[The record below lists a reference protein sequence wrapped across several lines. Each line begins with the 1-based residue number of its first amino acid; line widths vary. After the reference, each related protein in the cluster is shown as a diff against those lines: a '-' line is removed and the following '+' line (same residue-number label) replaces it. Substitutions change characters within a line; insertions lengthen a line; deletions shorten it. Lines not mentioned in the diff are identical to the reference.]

1 MRLFLKKNSMTLPIN
16 SIYVLNKP
24 SGVGSNFYMK
34 KFKNLLP
41 KKIKIGFMGTLDPL
55 ASGVLPI
62 ATGAFTKLIPYINQD
77 LKVYETKILF
87 GAYNECL
94 DLEGFD
100 MEAFLKD
107 FSEESFFTKE
117 QINTFLNSLKPSYNQ
132 VPPNFSAKWVNGV
145 RSYDLARKGV
155 DFKLEPQKVDFFNF
169 EILDFTWPYLSLKIE
184 VGKGFY
190 VRSLVRDIASNFNT
204 TAIMVELNR
213 TKSGP
218 FDLNNLQALDNFQ
231 ARSYE
236 LDEVLD
242 INFLEIKESDYNAMK
257 FGNLFV
263 ERSLFKSGLNLL
275 MFGKIQV
282 AIVLYDG
289 ENLKIIK
296 NLVA

>member
-34 KFKNLLP
+34 KFKKLLP
-41 KKIKIGFMGTLDPL
+41 KKTKIGFMGTLDPL

-77 LKVYETKILF
+77 KKVYETKILF

-100 MEAFLKD
+100 METFLKD
-107 FSEESFFTKE
+107 FSQESSFTRE
-117 QINTFLNSLKPSYNQ
+117 QINTFLKSLKPSYNQ

-218 FDLNNLQALDNFQ
+218 FDLNNLQALDDFQ

-242 INFLEIKESDYNAMK
+242 INFLEIKESDFNAMK

>member
-1 MRLFLKKNSMTLPIN
+1 MTLPIN

-34 KFKNLLP
+34 KFKSLLP
-41 KKIKIGFMGTLDPL
+41 KKTKIGFMGTLDPL

-100 MEAFLKD
+100 IDAFLKD
-107 FSEESFFTKE
+107 FSEESFFTKV
-117 QINTFLNSLKPSYNQ
+117 QINAFLKSLLPSYKQ

-145 RSYDLARKGV
+145 RSYDLARKGI
-155 DFKLEPQKVDFFNF
+155 DFQLEPQEVDFFDF
-169 EILDFTWPYLSLKIE
+169 EILDFTWPYLSLKIK

-218 FDLNNLQALDNFQ
+218 FDLNNLQNFEDFQ
-231 ARSYE
+231 ARSYD
-236 LDEVLD
+236 LSEVLD
-242 INFLEIKESDYNAMK
+242 INFLEIQEPDYNAMK
-257 FGNLFV
+257 FGNLFI
-263 ERSLFKSGLNLL
+263 EKSLFKSGLNML

-289 ENLKIIK
+289 QNLKIIK
-296 NLVA
+296 NLVV